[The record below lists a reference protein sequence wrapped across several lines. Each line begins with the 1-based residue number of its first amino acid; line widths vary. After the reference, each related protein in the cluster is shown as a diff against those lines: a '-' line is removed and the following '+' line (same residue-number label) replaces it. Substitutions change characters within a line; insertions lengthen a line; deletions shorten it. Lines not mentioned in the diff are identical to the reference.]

1 MEARIPDQ
9 GVGKAAPSRGSAGP
23 RPGAGGCG
31 SAWPVSASPQSW
43 PLSSLSLTRTPS
55 LDSGPSLY
63 PGGQDPQ
70 LLPSAKTTFPGR
82 SHSQALSARTQ
93 TCLPRAPIQLSPLT
107 SKPLITGG
115 RDRTQP
121 STEVEAGS
129 QQTVSPMATVAHE
142 GSGESPRS
150 GPHPGLGSS
159 EGWRSGKGPLRSVMV
174 PGGTVQGGGGEFLAL

>member
-9 GVGKAAPSRGSAGP
+9 GVCKAAPSRGSD
-23 RPGAGGCG
+23 RPLPSARGCG
-31 SAWPVSASPQSW
+31 SAWPVSASPQSR
-43 PLSSLSLTRTPS
+43 PLSSLSLLLSLTRTPS
-55 LDSGPSLY
+55 LDLGPSIY
-63 PGGQDPQ
+63 PGCQDPQ
-70 LLPSAKTTFPGR
+70 LLPAAKTTFPGR

-93 TCLPRAPIQLSPLT
+93 TCLPRAPIQPPLLT

-115 RDRTQP
+115 GGRDGTQP

-159 EGWRSGKGPLRSVMV
+159 KGWRSGKGPLRSVMV
-174 PGGTVQGGGGEFLAL
+174 P

>member
-9 GVGKAAPSRGSAGP
+9 GVGEAAPSRGSARP
-23 RPGAGGCG
+23 LPGAGGCG
-31 SAWPVSASPQSW
+31 SAWPVSASPQSR
-43 PLSSLSLTRTPS
+43 PLSSLSLLLSLTRTAS
-55 LDSGPSLY
+55 LHSGPSLY
-63 PGGQDPQ
+63 PGCQDPQ

-93 TCLPRAPIQLSPLT
+93 TCLLRAPIQLPLLT

-115 RDRTQP
+115 RDGTQP

-142 GSGESPRS
+142 GSGESPKS

-159 EGWRSGKGPLRSVMV
+159 KGWRSGKGPLRSVMV
-174 PGGTVQGGGGEFLAL
+174 P